1 MVAHAAHSVTRSAA
15 RFALCRCFSRSL
27 LRFGAPLAPG
37 TNFVKFVVGQMFDPD
52 KRIVRRAYSNEFV
65 EFYLNGRAIAVLR
78 ILDQED
84 HQERDDRSA
93 GVDHQ
98 LPCIGIM
105 KYGTGDR
112 PDDDDAG
119 GDHERRSAPG
129 SLGCPIGYV
138 AKHFSGTTILM
149 VVFILS
155 GRWILCRPHL
165 TSLSGFGYD
174 PRTNPNGT
182 RKFRS

>member
-1 MVAHAAHSVTRSAA
+1 
-15 RFALCRCFSRSL
+15 
-27 LRFGAPLAPG
+27 
-37 TNFVKFVVGQMFDPD
+37 MFDPD

-112 PDDDDAG
+112 PGDDEPAAIMNVRARPAAWAVRLAMSPNSFPEPPALWSCSFFPAG
-119 GDHERRSAPG
+119 GPRF
-129 SLGCPIGYV
+129 V
-138 AKHFSGTTILM
+138 A
-149 VVFILS
+149 
-155 GRWILCRPHL
+155 
-165 TSLSGFGYD
+165 
-174 PRTNPNGT
+174 
-182 RKFRS
+182 